1 MYKVLIADDE
11 VWIGFGIKKLIH
23 KSGQPFTVIGE
34 APNGIR
40 AYEMVKKEQPD
51 LLITDIRMPGLNGL
65 ELMRKLRAEE
75 NPVGVVF
82 ISGYA
87 EFEYAREAISLGA
100 FDYLLKPIEEESL
113 TAILSR
119 FREEKERNVPRSMES
134 VALNPEVSDPRIRK
148 IIQEIDQNYTG
159 KLSLGELAD
168 SMNLSIGH
176 LSTLIRRETGLSFSE
191 YVTAKRMEDAKKLL
205 CQENLSVE
213 EVAEQVEGGKDLRLP
228 ERRHLQAQVL
238 RPGRVPLPLRRR
250 PACGPSQALHRH
262 GRDRPEEADG
272 RL

>member
-75 NPVGVVF
+75 NPVSVVF

-119 FREEKERNVPRSMES
+119 FREEKGRNVPRSMES
-134 VALNPEVSDPRIRK
+134 VALKPEVSFQTPYKLRAGLKPEVSDPRIRK

-213 EVAEQVEGGKDLRLP
+213 EVAEQVGYRDYFYFTKAFKKYAG
-228 ERRHLQAQVL
+228 VS
-238 RPGRVPLPLRRR
+238 
-250 PACGPSQALHRH
+250 PSVYRKGQ
-262 GRDRPEEADG
+262 
-272 RL
+272 

>member
-1 MYKVLIADDE
+1 MYKVIIADDE

-113 TAILSR
+113 TAILTR
-119 FREEKERNVPRSMES
+119 FCEEKERKMSPRTTEP
-134 VALNPEVSDPRIRK
+134 VTLNPEVSDPRIRK
-148 IIQEIDQNYTG
+148 IIQEIDRNYTG

-205 CQENLSVE
+205 CQETLSVE
-213 EVAEQVEGGKDLRLP
+213 EVAEQVGYHDYFYFTKAFKKYAG
-228 ERRHLQAQVL
+228 VS
-238 RPGRVPLPLRRR
+238 
-250 PACGPSQALHRH
+250 PSVYRKGQ
-262 GRDRPEEADG
+262 
-272 RL
+272 